1 MLKVLFGLMIP
12 VWSPELLSSGSGFS
26 LSIDAPRSLL
36 RIQSIR
42 GVLTIQSIHLPPSCL
57 TSRVLMAQPR
67 LLSCIETGNDD
78 PVFTVYGT
86 DQAII
91 SSKGLLR
98 NGALEPVAP
107 GFVKLRMPLTRAY
120 SFLFVIYKE
129 ELF

>member
-1 MLKVLFGLMIP
+1 MLKVLLGLMIP

-42 GVLTIQSIHLPPSCL
+42 GVLTIQSIHLLPSCL